1 VADPYLRCPSSWRC
15 GTLEPNSTL
24 GLIERV
30 DSGGTPPTA
39 VEDYWDG
46 DVLWLTPKEIARN
59 GRGLY
64 VTQTERTI
72 TLLGLQSSGAKLLAP
87 GTVMLTKR
95 APVGAVAVAAVPM
108 ATNQGFLN
116 FTCGPHLRPLYLAY
130 WLIVNRP
137 YLDLVANGSTYPEL
151 YKGDLFEF
159 EIAAPTLDVQDG
171 IIEFL
176 ASLEFVALL
185 GLPLEQSTV
194 DHSRM
199 HAIHEQTRRLRDL
212 RNTLLPAVMSG
223 KVDIAK
229 LTSTRAC

>member
-1 VADPYLRCPSSWRC
+1 MADPYLRCPAAWLR
-15 GTLEPNSTL
+15 GTLEPDPAL

-30 DSGGTPPTA
+30 DTGGTPATTTA
-39 VEDYWDG
+39 EFWDG
-46 DVLWLTPKEIARN
+46 DVLWLTPKEIARS
-59 GRGLY
+59 GRGLH

-72 TLLGLQSSGAKLLAP
+72 TQLGLQSSGAKLLAP

-95 APVGAVAVAAVPM
+95 APVGAVAVAAAPM

-130 WLIVNRP
+130 WLTANRP

-151 YKGDLFEF
+151 YKGDLFEL
-159 EIAAPTLDVQDG
+159 EIAAPALDTQDR
-171 IIEFL
+171 IIDFL

-194 DHSRM
+194 DPSRM
-199 HAIHEQTRRLRDL
+199 PAIHEQTRRLREL
-212 RNTLLPAVMSG
+212 RDKLLPAVMSG
-223 KVDIAK
+223 EVDLARLAGKVA
-229 LTSTRAC
+229 